1 MDFSKLSGQIFYH
14 NKFIKHRD
22 AKIHVLNHSLHFAGS
37 VFEGIAVYN
46 SKPLFLNDH
55 YLRLK
60 KSSKLMKLVLHIN
73 LNSFKKICESLIK
86 KNKIKNGYIRPI
98 IFRSSHSMSPETA
111 KCNSILV
118 IATWNWG
125 KLFKKKGI
133 KINISK
139 YPKLNK
145 SIFPIEAK
153 SSGSYQSSVIAK
165 IEASKKGYD
174 DCLMLDMNNKIAETT
189 ACNIFWIKKKTIF
202 TPGISS
208 ILNGITRRSI
218 IEICKLKKI
227 DIKIGNYKIKDI
239 YKADKVF
246 ATGTAAEIQE
256 IKQIKNVKFL
266 KKSKIL
272 DILVNDYNLIKK
284 NVQIVSKI

>member
-153 SSGSYQSSVIAK
+153 SLVHIN
-165 IEASKKGYD
+165 
-174 DCLMLDMNNKIAETT
+174 LPL
-189 ACNIFWIKKKTIF
+189 
-202 TPGISS
+202 
-208 ILNGITRRSI
+208 LL
-218 IEICKLKKI
+218 KLKR
-227 DIKIGNYKIKDI
+227 
-239 YKADKVF
+239 
-246 ATGTAAEIQE
+246 
-256 IKQIKNVKFL
+256 VKRL
-266 KKSKIL
+266 
-272 DILVNDYNLIKK
+272 
-284 NVQIVSKI
+284 